1 MTGRFIRCF
10 CAIIAILPLAS
21 PAGAGPAGD
30 ADCTGLVNTFD
41 QAIES
46 GLESQ
51 AQTLLDKIAT
61 DAYCGRFQVRS
72 KRRLASLR
80 LLAAQ
85 TMMARSRPHLEYG
98 RLLADAERAE
108 VLWQASATLGD
119 VYFGERRFAESAAA
133 FDRAIE
139 IVKNE
144 TLTPTAPSKFE
155 IESLFERAAQS
166 RILAANG
173 NGNGKGKGEFVRTA
187 RDQRDGRLG
196 GLYAPSLRGITL
208 HIVPVPI
215 TFDYAKTTFT
225 SVGEQAARELVT
237 AIKEQG
243 ASKITLIG
251 HTDVRGGAET
261 NLKLSEERAVAVA
274 NFLRQNGIE
283 ASIDTIGKGATAPM
297 QLSDTTGLSQEDIYA
312 LNRRV
317 EWQRSE

>member
-1 MTGRFIRCF
+1 MSVVRC
-10 CAIIAILPLAS
+10 CAAAVAAVFLAGG
-21 PAGAGPAGD
+21 AGAARA
-30 ADCTGLVNTFD
+30 ADCTGLVSSFN

-46 GLESQ
+46 GQEPQ
-51 AQTLLDKIAT
+51 AQSLLDKIAT
-61 DAYCGRFQVRS
+61 DADCGRFQVPS
-72 KRRLASLR
+72 QRRLAAFR

-85 TMMARSRPHLEYG
+85 TMMARGRPHAEYG

-108 VLWQASATLGD
+108 VLWQAAATLGD

-155 IESLFERAAQS
+155 IEGLFERAGQS

-173 NGNGKGKGEFVRTA
+173 SGAGEGVFVKTA

-196 GLYAPSLRGITL
+196 GLYAPSLRGVTVRL
-208 HIVPVPI
+208 VPVPI

-225 SVGEQAARELVT
+225 PVGEQAARELVT

-243 ASKITLIG
+243 VSKITLIG
-251 HTDVRGGAET
+251 HTDVRGSAET
-261 NLKLSEERAVAVA
+261 NMKLSEGRAAAVAD
-274 NFLRQNGIE
+274 FLRQNGID
-283 ASIDTIGKGATAPM
+283 ANIDTVGKGATEPM
-297 QLSDTTGLSQEDIYA
+297 KLSDTAGLSQDDIFS

-317 EWQRSE
+317 EWRRSE

>member
-10 CAIIAILPLAS
+10 CTIIATLPLAS
-21 PAGAGPAGD
+21 PAGAGD
-30 ADCTGLVNTFD
+30 ADCTALVNSFN

-51 AQTLLDKIAT
+51 AQAMLDKIAT
-61 DAYCGRFQVRS
+61 DAYCGRFQVPS
-72 KRRLASLR
+72 KRRLAAFR

-85 TMMARSRPHLEYG
+85 TIMARGRPHQEYG

-108 VLWQASATLGD
+108 VLWQAAATLGD

-173 NGNGKGKGEFVRTA
+173 NGKDKGEFVKTA

-243 ASKITLIG
+243 ATKVTLIG
-251 HTDVRGGAET
+251 HTDVRGSAET

-274 NFLRQNGIE
+274 DFLRKNGIE